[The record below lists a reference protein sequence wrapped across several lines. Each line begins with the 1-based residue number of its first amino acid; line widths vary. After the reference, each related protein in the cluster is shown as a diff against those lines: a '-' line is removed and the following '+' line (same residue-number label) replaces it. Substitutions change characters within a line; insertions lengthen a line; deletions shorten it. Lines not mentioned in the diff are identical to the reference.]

1 MTLIVSSWKRFS
13 DIVAKVQNLP
23 YGVELRLYD
32 AHGKKKRVDFR
43 VNRKKVNRRTMQQV
57 SDLEN
62 VTALLEVVRGM
73 VSTDLAARRLKLD
86 LFDPEERK
94 INGNTLVGTVR
105 NMVPKQTAEDAE
117 RLQDEEQMIIDLQ
130 ATAAAEIIE
139 FEHLIDDPASTVC
152 SAFVRALVE
161 RYGRA
166 SVLAALGP

>member
-1 MTLIVSSWKRFS
+1 MKLIETTWKRFS
-13 DIVAKVQNLP
+13 EIFVKFQKLP

-32 AHGKKKRVDFR
+32 IHGKKKRVDFC
-43 VNRKKVNRRTMQQV
+43 VKRKQVNRRTMTQV

-62 VTALLEVVRGM
+62 VTTLLEVVRET

-86 LFDPEERK
+86 IFDPEGRR

-105 NMVPKQTAEDAE
+105 SMVPQQTTEDVE

-139 FEHLIDDPASTVC
+139 LEYLIDDPALTVC